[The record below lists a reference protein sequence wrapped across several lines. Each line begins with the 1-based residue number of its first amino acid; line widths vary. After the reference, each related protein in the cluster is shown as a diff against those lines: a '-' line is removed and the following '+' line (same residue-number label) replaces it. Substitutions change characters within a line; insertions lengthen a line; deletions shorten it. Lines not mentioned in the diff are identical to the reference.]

1 MPRNACDRPIKPARS
16 GTLTHGS
23 IAGSSAGQ
31 GPKGQAFFRLPPTR
45 SSQLASVSPSSS
57 AAHSGVRSWRTT
69 SCRRRWPAPRH
80 RLVQPGTQLQRSFV
94 NRQLRHRQVQIQRVA
109 AGAAAKAMP
118 ALPLHMRRQRSAPRR
133 GRSMHRTR
141 ATPLRAVAGYRPEA
155 YQGQDLGQRH
165 LLPQLGENQF
175 QASAASFP
183 TGTEKRNP
191 YGQPPTAPES
201 DAHRTPPFSA
211 ACGRPP
217 DPAWPPGCPAS
228 FSCRVSSV
236 GALAR
241 S

>member
-1 MPRNACDRPIKPARS
+1 M
-16 GTLTHGS
+16 THGS
-23 IAGSSAGQ
+23 MAGSSASQ

-45 SSQLASVSPSSS
+45 SSRLASVRPSSS
-57 AAHSGVRSWRTT
+57 AARCGVSSRRAT
-69 SCRRRWPAPRH
+69 SCRRRRRPPWH

-118 ALPLHMRRQRSAPRR
+118 ALPFHMCRQRSAPWR

-217 DPAWPPGCPAS
+217 GPAWPPGCPVS
-228 FSCRVSSV
+228 FSCRASV
-236 GALAR
+236 ACALAR